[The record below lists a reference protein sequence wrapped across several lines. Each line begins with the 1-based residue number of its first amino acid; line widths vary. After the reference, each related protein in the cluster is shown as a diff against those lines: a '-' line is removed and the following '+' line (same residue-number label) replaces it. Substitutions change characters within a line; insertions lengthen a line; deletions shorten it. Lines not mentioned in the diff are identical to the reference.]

1 MATLVGFG
9 IEYGAVNQQ
18 VATRLS
24 SESTIDNQERVYKLI
39 QTALAPSQHDF
50 NLLEP
55 AITFVEDQGRPQSQ
69 ASGHLRI
76 LSYHR
81 CYVRPYFVN
90 AIGYPVYQT

>member
-39 QTALAPSQHDF
+39 
-50 NLLEP
+50 
-55 AITFVEDQGRPQSQ
+55 
-69 ASGHLRI
+69 
-76 LSYHR
+76 
-81 CYVRPYFVN
+81 
-90 AIGYPVYQT
+90 